1 MSFNTA
7 PRSATDLAAAIR
19 RGEHSPVGAV
29 DTALAHLDDHNDDLN
44 AVVTRLDEEARER
57 AAEAERAVQTGEAL
71 GPLHGVPIVIKD
83 LFDFK
88 AGVRNTIGSTPFS
101 DFVPEET
108 VPYVQR
114 LEDAGAIVVGKGN
127 TPEFGHKGT
136 TDNQLFGPTSTPFD
150 LDRNAGGSSGG
161 PAAAV
166 AAGLVPVAQGTDG
179 GGSVR
184 IPAAWSGIV
193 GFKPTYGRVPQV
205 TRPDAFMSHTPFIHS
220 GSLARTVED
229 AAVLAEVMCGP
240 HPRDPFSVPDDDPD
254 FRGAVGRGVEGATI
268 GYSPTFDCF
277 PVDPRVR
284 DVVDEA
290 VAAFETA
297 GATVER
303 VDLGIEPSHAEL
315 TELWIREI
323 GGLYHS
329 ALEGFKDDGMDLLA
343 DHAGEMS
350 PEFVEM
356 LEATADQTLIEAK
369 RDDHVRST
377 VFDALQDAF
386 ETYDLLVTPTLAV
399 PPVENAGPGEGETV
413 GPTEV
418 DGEPVDP
425 LIGWCLTH
433 PINMTGHPA
442 ASVPAGLTDDDL
454 PVGMQL
460 IGRRF
465 ADEDVLAGAGAIER
479 VRPWSHHYEHAVG
492 PDPA

>member
-1 MSFNTA
+1 MTPDIGAYSTA
-7 PRSATDLAAAIR
+7 ELASAIR
-19 RGEHSPVGAV
+19 RGEVSPIAAVEHSLTQIDEGN
-29 DTALAHLDDHNDDLN
+29 DALNAIVTLLDDE
-44 AVVTRLDEEARER
+44 AVER
-57 AAEAERAVQTGEAL
+57 AEAAQHAVESGDSL

-88 AGVRNTIGSTPFS
+88 AGVRNTIGSAVFA

-184 IPAAWSGIV
+184 IPAAWCGV
-193 GFKPTYGRVPQV
+193 LGFKPSYGRVPQV
-205 TRPDAFMSHTPFIHS
+205 SRPDAFMSHTPFIHA
-220 GSLARTVED
+220 GPLARTVED
-229 AAVLAEVMCGP
+229 AAIVADVMCGP
-240 HPRDPFSVPDDDPD
+240 HPRDPFSVPDEEPD
-254 FRGAVGRGVEGATI
+254 FQSAVRRGVEGLTI
-268 GYSPTFDCF
+268 GYSPHFDDF

-284 DVVDEA
+284 SVVDEA
-290 VAAFETA
+290 VDAFETA

-303 VDLGIEPSHAEL
+303 AGLDLGHSHTEL
-315 TELWIREI
+315 TDLWIREI

-329 ALEGFKDDGMDLLA
+329 AVEGFKDDGLDLLA
-343 DHAGEMS
+343 DHREELS
-350 PEFVEM
+350 PEFAAM
-356 LEATADQTLIEAK
+356 LEQTRDQTLIEAK
-369 RDDHVRST
+369 RDDHVRSD
-377 VFDALQDAF
+377 VFDALQNAF
-386 ETYDLLVTPTLAV
+386 ERYDLLVTPTLAV
-399 PPVENAGPGEGETV
+399 PPVENAGEDEGETV

-442 ASVPAGLTDDDL
+442 ASVPAGLTDDGL
-454 PVGMQL
+454 PVGMQV

-465 ADEDVLAGAGAIER
+465 ADEDVFAAAGAIER
-479 VRPWSHHYEHAVG
+479 VRPWREHYRSAPG
-492 PDPA
+492 AI

>member
-1 MSFNTA
+1 MTPDIGAYST
-7 PRSATDLAAAIR
+7 TELASAIR
-19 RGEHSPVGAV
+19 RGEISPIAAV
-29 DTALAHLDDHNDDLN
+29 EDSLTKIDEGNDALN
-44 AVVTRLDEEARER
+44 AIVTLLDEEAVER
-57 AAEAERAVQTGEAL
+57 AEAAQQAIDRGEPV
-71 GPLHGVPIVIKD
+71 GPLHGVPMVIKD

-88 AGVRNTIGSTPFS
+88 AGVRNTIGSAVFA
-101 DFVPEET
+101 DFVPDET

-114 LEDAGAIVVGKGN
+114 LEDAGAIIVGKGN

-184 IPAAWSGIV
+184 IPAAWCGVV
-193 GFKPTYGRVPQV
+193 GFKPSFGRVPQV
-205 TRPDAFMSHTPFIHS
+205 TRPDAFMSHTPFIHA
-220 GSLARTVED
+220 GPLARTVED
-229 AAVLAEVMCGP
+229 AAIVADVMCGP
-240 HPRDPFSVPDDDPD
+240 HPRDPFSVPDEDPD
-254 FRGAVGRGVEGATI
+254 FQGAVSRGVEGMTI
-268 GYSPTFDCF
+268 GYSPHFDDF
-277 PVDPRVR
+277 PVDPRVQ
-284 DVVDEA
+284 DVVDDA
-290 VAAFETA
+290 VDAFETA

-303 VDLGIEPSHAEL
+303 AGLDLGHSHTEL
-315 TELWIREI
+315 TDLWIREI

-329 ALEGFKDDGMDLLA
+329 AVEGFKADDIDLLG
-343 DHAGEMS
+343 DHREELS
-350 PEFVEM
+350 PEFAAM
-356 LEATADQTLIEAK
+356 LEETRDQTLVAAK
-369 RDDHVRST
+369 RDDHVRSD

-399 PPVENAGPGEGETV
+399 PPVANAGESEGETV

-442 ASVPAGLTDDDL
+442 ASVPAGLTDDGL

-460 IGRRF
+460 IGRRY
-465 ADEDVLAGAGAIER
+465 ADEAVFAAAGAIER
-479 VRPWSHHYEHAVG
+479 VRPWREHYRSAPGAV
-492 PDPA
+492 